1 MNRILGGDSFK
12 ISFTLAR
19 VLQRMKHNPVRR
31 WIRSFSAV
39 VLISALFS
47 GCKPQP
53 VAPPP
58 PEVSTVQPVLKDV
71 TEWDDFT
78 ARLEPIKSVEVRARV
93 SGYLDSIHFKD
104 GQEVKVG
111 DLLFVIDPR
120 PYEADAE
127 RARAELKRAEAQR
140 NLAQQNLQ
148 RAEKLMQGS
157 TIAPE
162 QYDAR
167 RNEYDIAAAN
177 VTEAQ
182 AAAKAAELNL
192 EFTQVKAPIGGR
204 ISRRF
209 ADEGNLITG
218 GSTQSTLLTTIVPY
232 NPLYAIF
239 DADERLVL
247 KYSRLDL
254 SGQRKSSRGTPNP
267 VRIALADEKEFSHEG
282 KMDFVDNRLDPET
295 ATLRGRALIDNSD
308 GLLTPGLFVR
318 LQLKGRGPYPALL
331 IPDEAIGTDQSKK
344 FVMVVDKDGLA
355 QRRFVTPGRLYEGLR
370 AVDDGLTAEDKVIVG
385 GLMRVR
391 PGAPVKV
398 KESPAPAAKG

>member
-1 MNRILGGDSFK
+1 M
-12 ISFTLAR
+12 
-19 VLQRMKHNPVRR
+19 
-31 WIRSFSAV
+31 
-39 VLISALFS
+39 
-47 GCKPQP
+47 
-53 VAPPP
+53 
-58 PEVSTVQPVLKDV
+58 QPVLKDV

-120 PYEADAE
+120 PYEAEAE
-127 RARAELKRAEAQR
+127 RARADLKRAEAQR

-148 RAEKLMQGS
+148 RAQRLMQGS

-177 VTEAQ
+177 VVEAQ
-182 AAAKAAELNL
+182 ASAKAAELNL
-192 EFTQVKAPIGGR
+192 EFTQVKAPIDGR

-209 ADEGNLITG
+209 ADEGNLIAG

-232 NPLYAIF
+232 NPLYATF

-254 SGQRKSSRGTPNP
+254 SGQRKSSRNTPNP
-267 VRIALADEKEFSHEG
+267 VRIALADETEFAHEG

-295 ATLRGRALIDNSD
+295 ATLRARALIDNSD

-344 FVMVVDKDGLA
+344 FVMVVDKGGLA
-355 QRRFVTPGRLYEGLR
+355 QRRFVTPGRLYDGLR
-370 AVDDGLTAEDKVIVG
+370 VIDEGLTAEDKVIVG

-391 PGAPVKV
+391 PGSPVKV
-398 KESPAPAAKG
+398 KEGSAPPAKG

>member
-1 MNRILGGDSFK
+1 
-12 ISFTLAR
+12 
-19 VLQRMKHNPVRR
+19 MKHNPVRLR
-31 WIRSFSAV
+31 IRSFSAG
-39 VLISALFS
+39 VLILALSS
-47 GCKPQP
+47 GCKPKT

-58 PEVSTVQPVLKDV
+58 PEVSVVQPVSREV

-120 PYEADAE
+120 PYEAEAE
-127 RARAELKRAEAQR
+127 RARADLKRAEAQR

-148 RAEKLMQGS
+148 RAERLMQGS

-177 VTEAQ
+177 VVEAQ
-182 AAAKAAELNL
+182 ASAKAAELNL
-192 EFTQVKAPIGGR
+192 EFTQVKAPIDGR

-218 GSTQSTLLTTIVPY
+218 GSTQSTLLTTIVPF
-232 NPLYAIF
+232 NPLYATF

-254 SGQRKSSRGTPNP
+254 SGQRKSSRAAPNP
-267 VRIALADEKEFSHEG
+267 VRIALADETEFKHEG

-344 FVMVVDKDGLA
+344 FVMLVDKDGLA
-355 QRRFVTPGRLYEGLR
+355 QRRFVTPGRLYDGLR
-370 AVDDGLTAEDKVIVG
+370 AIDEGLIAEDRVIVG

-391 PGAPVKV
+391 PGSPVKV
-398 KESPAPAAKG
+398 KEGSPPPAKS